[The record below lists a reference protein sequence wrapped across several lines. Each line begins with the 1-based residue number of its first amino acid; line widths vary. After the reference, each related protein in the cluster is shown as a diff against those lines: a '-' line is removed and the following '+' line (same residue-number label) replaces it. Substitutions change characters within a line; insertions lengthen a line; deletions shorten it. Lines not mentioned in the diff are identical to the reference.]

1 ELKNAFTSKGIPV
14 FVGEYGAADKSS
26 VNAANEQYRCYF
38 YQYICKAVK
47 SIGGVPCC
55 WDNGWTGKYGFALFD
70 RTTNQ
75 VTHQDLINAILA
87 GVS

>member
-1 ELKNAFTSKGIPV
+1 MKKAIALIS
-14 FVGEYGAADKSS
+14 FVLLSISTLTLPAS
-26 VNAANEQYRCYF
+26 NEQYRCYF